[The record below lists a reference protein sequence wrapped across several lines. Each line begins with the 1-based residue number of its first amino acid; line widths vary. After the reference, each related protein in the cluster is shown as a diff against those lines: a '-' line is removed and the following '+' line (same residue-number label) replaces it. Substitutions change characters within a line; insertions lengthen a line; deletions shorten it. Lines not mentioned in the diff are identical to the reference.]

1 MRHGSP
7 GTAPVPGQ
15 SNAAHGGGTQ
25 YITGG
30 GDVKTFNVFVVLP
43 ERPEEGGD
51 PVPAPTRRERQRR
64 QMSRDVRAA
73 AREVITRQGVEA
85 LTLAGIARRVGV
97 TPAALYRHFH
107 DLGDIVRHTARDI
120 VAELT
125 DQLRA
130 AIEGERETDHAARL
144 IAPSRVF
151 RRWALSHR
159 QEFRLLFGTPTV
171 AAGVAHTDV
180 TAEWVRELAAIWGAE
195 HVRLWAARPYP
206 ILADEHLDPRVR
218 RQIADYRAATGV
230 EIPLGALVVML
241 TCWRAL
247 YGQVA
252 LEVYEHLTPLITD
265 QEPIFELLL
274 LELVTRMGLGA
285 DYRPPQGL
293 KVWGHPP
300 GSSTPVHPGSP

>member
-1 MRHGSP
+1 
-7 GTAPVPGQ
+7 
-15 SNAAHGGGTQ
+15 
-25 YITGG
+25 
-30 GDVKTFNVFVVLP
+30 
-43 ERPEEGGD
+43 
-51 PVPAPTRRERQRR
+51 
-64 QMSRDVRAA
+64 MSRDVRAA

-85 LTLAGIARRVGV
+85 LTLAEIVRRVGV
-97 TPAALYRHFH
+97 TPAALYRHFD

-125 DQLRA
+125 DQLRE
-130 AIEGERETDHAARL
+130 AIEGERETDFAARL

-151 RRWALSHR
+151 RRWALVHR

-180 TAEWVRELAAIWGAE
+180 TAEWVRELAAVWGAE
-195 HVRLWAARPYP
+195 HMRLWAARPYP

-230 EIPLGALVVML
+230 EIPLGVLVVML
-241 TCWRAL
+241 SCWRSL

-252 LEVYEHLTPLITD
+252 LEVFEHLTPLIITD
-265 QEPIFELLL
+265 QEPMFELLM

-285 DYRPPQGL
+285 HYRPPGRPQGVGIPAGRAGRPRRTGTPGEYRTL
-293 KVWGHPP
+293 T
-300 GSSTPVHPGSP
+300 GSSRGAGSPAAVIRFSSHSTSSARCRGQRGWWLGR